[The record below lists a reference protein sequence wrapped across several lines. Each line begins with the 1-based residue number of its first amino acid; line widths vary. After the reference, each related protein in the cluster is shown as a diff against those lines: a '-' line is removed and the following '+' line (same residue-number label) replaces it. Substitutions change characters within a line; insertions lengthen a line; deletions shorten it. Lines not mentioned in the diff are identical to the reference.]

1 MAGQGNYLMR
11 NKYFSLGIA
20 LFLFAT
26 SSGFSANALTLVP
39 ESEPQ
44 PSITSCIAKHHRL
57 DALMVVDESVSLI
70 RAKGQN
76 GKILPGTDMND
87 DRVTALKAVTQVLLD
102 KVNDIDPKRRTK
114 VSVALSGFGND
125 YVPHQKWMDLTSA
138 SSTDFLE
145 EIDKQSKRETSQY
158 TRYHLALEGALKSFS
173 EKASENDVTCRLLIW
188 FSDGQHDDN
197 DSGKVM
203 SSAEESQVRKAIC
216 GENGFADRLRLQG
229 VYTVAAG
236 LNENERALG
245 LMKLV
250 SQGNGD
256 IKLKNE
262 TLNSCGVVKPE
273 GRFAVASGAGDL
285 VETLVSLVE
294 PDVVTPNTQ
303 PCTDENEVEEEC
315 SQISF
320 VVGSEVSRFTL
331 FVDRNDQ
338 NVVATLDSEQLG
350 ETKLFTKFSDRN
362 IEQTLLSDNGAYV
375 RVSRKQDG
383 LINGRWTLKFRG
395 ENHAQARALVR
406 FVGEATVKLTSVK
419 PDGTRGPA
427 KSIDRFDTELL
438 RVSVTAKTGG
448 AVLEGAR
455 LEFKTR
461 DGLVELQSYS
471 EAGAVVIPADELQR
485 VLRNNPRLKDALEV
499 ELVVTPLG
507 SVEGITDP
515 ITGKNMPIDFGEFSS
530 KLRITNG
537 SGFPEYLGLDRSI
550 EGVDATGH
558 PVFKG
563 TNKKTVG
570 FKFKGASASDSV
582 VTFDTELK
590 SDIGLKFISGQK
602 CEVKK
607 AVETTCIL
615 EMKPSKE
622 SNGSHPAV
630 AKITSSVKGS
640 SETQIGEIPLDLETL
655 LPNDTSRG
663 IKMALLL
670 ILGFLAIQAAQRFFF
685 AALISRYGAL
695 NPTAR
700 KARIDIRVSNTGDIT
715 GEGGSRLVVKNGD
728 ESFVFENTDTT
739 TQFPLFGYQF
749 SCSAWETF
757 KRSTSLP
764 LGSVFKGGYFT
775 FGSAGVQTPKKS
787 QILEEG
793 TEGLVEL
800 SLRGQWI
807 IGIANSD
814 FVSLTQ
820 GTSQVAAELVVYLS
834 PFEQVSLEQQLAEI
848 SFTISAGRFPGLLSE
863 VLQKVSLALEELIV
877 ESPEGPIG
885 PGGGGGQIID
895 PLDPFAI
902 ATNAEVS
909 SEPEEQSKNGF
920 FKFFKRVFSREKNPT
935 KTKSAVEPEVD
946 SGGSN
951 SSYLDPFSN

>member
-1 MAGQGNYLMR
+1 MR
-11 NKYFSLGIA
+11 TKLFSLGIA
-20 LFLFAT
+20 FFLVAT
-26 SSGFSANALTLVP
+26 TGVISANALSLVP

-57 DALMVVDESVSLI
+57 EALMVVDESVSLI

-102 KVNDIDPKRRTK
+102 KVNDIDPKRRTE
-114 VSVALSGFGND
+114 VSVALSGFGNG
-125 YVPHQKWMDLTSA
+125 YVPHQKWMDLTSS

-158 TRYHLALEGALKSFS
+158 TRYHLALEGALKTFS
-173 EKASENDVTCRLLIW
+173 EKESENGVTCRLLIW

-203 SSAEESQVRKAIC
+203 SSAEESQVKKAIC

-294 PDVVTPNTQ
+294 PDVGTPNTQ

-338 NVVATLDSEQLG
+338 DVVATLYSDQLG
-350 ETKLFTKFSDRN
+350 ETKLFAKVSDPN
-362 IEQTLLSDNGAYV
+362 IEQTLLSDNGSYV

-406 FVGEATVKLTSVK
+406 FVGEATVNLTSVK
-419 PDGTRGPA
+419 PDGTRGTA
-427 KSIDRFDTELL
+427 KSIDRFETELL
-438 RVSVTAKTGG
+438 RVGVTAKTGG

-471 EAGAVVIPADELQR
+471 EAGALVIPAEELQR
-485 VLRNNPRLKDALEV
+485 VLRNNPQLKDALEV
-499 ELVVTPLG
+499 ELIVTPLG

-515 ITGKNMPIDFGEFSS
+515 KTGRNMPIDFGEFPS

-558 PVFKG
+558 PIFKG

-582 VTFDTELK
+582 VTFDDELR

-607 AVETTCIL
+607 AVETTCTL
-615 EMKPSKE
+615 ELKPSRE

-630 AKITSSVKGS
+630 VKITSSVKDS

-663 IKMALLL
+663 IKTALLL
-670 ILGFLAIQAAQRFFF
+670 ILAFLVIQGAQRFFF
-685 AALISRYGAL
+685 AWLISRYAPL
-695 NPTAR
+695 SPTAR
-700 KARIDIRVSNTGDIT
+700 RV
-715 GEGGSRLVVKNGD
+715 RLDVTVDTSGQISIVNRLEIPVSD
-728 ESFVFENTDTT
+728 ESFTFDNVESTLGFDA
-739 TQFPLFGYQF
+739 FGYSF
-749 SCSAWETF
+749 KCSPTRTF
-757 KRSTSLP
+757 LHSTSSP
-764 LGSVFKGGYFT
+764 NGQVSRDGRHVIGSGGLIT
-775 FGSAGVQTPKKS
+775 SKNETTAV
-787 QILEEG
+787 
-793 TEGLVEL
+793 GLVDL
-800 SLRGQWI
+800 ALRGQWI
-807 IGIANSD
+807 LGVDLSEAQ
-814 FVSLTQ
+814 SLVE
-820 GTSQVAAELVVYLS
+820 GSTSITAELIA
-834 PFEQVSLEQQLAEI
+834 FLEPYEKKSRDDQMGELE
-848 SFTISAGRFPGLLSE
+848 FTIASSNLG
-863 VLQKVSLALEELIV
+863 QYLALLIDNLNSKV
-877 ESPEGPIG
+877 E
-885 PGGGGGQIID
+885 
-895 PLDPFAI
+895 
-902 ATNAEVS
+902 
-909 SEPEEQSKNGF
+909 
-920 FKFFKRVFSREKNPT
+920 
-935 KTKSAVEPEVD
+935 VEPEVLIDGGDVFVASNDDDVFGSGVSVFNSPTLAEKESTKSSRSRKKKRKD
-946 SGGSN
+946 SDDGGGVPPFAVPSD
-951 SSYLDPFSN
+951 DPFA

>member
-1 MAGQGNYLMR
+1 MR
-11 NKYFSLGIA
+11 LRNFSLGAAVLLISTG
-20 LFLFAT
+20 LGQSVNAT
-26 SSGFSANALTLVP
+26 IPAS
-39 ESEPQ
+39 ESEQ
-44 PSITSCIAKHHRL
+44 APSITSCIAKNRKL

-70 RAKGQN
+70 RTKGPG
-76 GKILPGTDMND
+76 GKLLPGTDMND

-102 KVNDIDPKRRTK
+102 KVKDSDPDRRTK
-114 VSVALSGFGND
+114 VSVALAGFGNG
-125 YVPHQKWMDLTSA
+125 YTEHQSWMDLTTGTA
-138 SSTDFLE
+138 SKFLE
-145 EIDKQSKRETSQY
+145 VIDEQASRETSQY
-158 TRYHLALEGALKSFS
+158 TRYHLALKGALATFS
-173 EKASENDVTCRLLIW
+173 EKENKDGATCRMLIW

-203 SSAEESQVRKAIC
+203 SSTEESQVRKTIC
-216 GENGFADRLRLQG
+216 GSNGSADQLRLQG

-236 LNENERALG
+236 LNENKSSLG

-250 SQGNGD
+250 SQGDGD

-262 TLNSCGVVKPE
+262 VLSSCGEVKPE

-285 VETLVSLVE
+285 VETLVTLIE
-294 PDVVTPNTQ
+294 PDIGNPDLQ
-303 PCTDENEVEEEC
+303 PCEDGLEEC

-320 VVGSEVSRFTL
+320 VVNSQVSRFTL
-331 FVDRNDQ
+331 FVDRGDDEVQ
-338 NVVATLDSEQLG
+338 ATLESEQTG
-350 ETKLFTKFSDRN
+350 ETELFGKVVDRN
-362 IEQTLLSDNGAYV
+362 IEQTLLSENGAYV
-375 RVSRKQDG
+375 RVTRKQDG

-395 ENHAQARALVR
+395 ENHAQGRALVR
-406 FVGEATVKLTSVK
+406 FVGEASVKLMSVQS
-419 PDGTRGPA
+419 DGKIGSA
-427 KSIDRFDTELL
+427 KSVDRFETKPL
-438 RVSVTAKTGG
+438 RVGVTAKTGG
-448 AVLEGAR
+448 AVLDGAR

-461 DGLVELQSYS
+461 DGLIELNSYT
-471 EAGAVVIPADELQR
+471 EDGKLLVPAEELQR
-485 VLRNNPRLKDALEV
+485 VLKQNPQLKDALEA

-515 ITGKNMPIDFGEFSS
+515 KTGKNMPIDFGSFPF

-558 PVFKG
+558 PIFKG

-622 SNGSHPAV
+622 SNGSHPAA

-655 LPNDTSRG
+655 LPNDKWRG
-663 IKMALLL
+663 LKAAL
-670 ILGFLAIQAAQRFFF
+670 ILIASFLAIQAAQRFFF

-700 KARIDIRVSNTGDIT
+700 RARIDIRVSNTGDIT
-715 GEGGSRLVVKNGD
+715 GEGGSRLAVKNGD
-728 ESFVFENTDTT
+728 EAFVFENTDTT

-757 KRSTSLP
+757 KRSTSVP
-764 LGSVFKGGYFT
+764 LGSVSKGGYFT

-793 TEGLVEL
+793 TKGLVEL

-834 PFEQVSLEQQLAEI
+834 PFDQVSLEQQLGEI
-848 SFTISAGRFPGLLSE
+848 SFTISAGRFPALLNE
-863 VLQKVSLALEELIV
+863 VILEVQNALEKSLDV
-877 ESPEGPIG
+877 EADV
-885 PGGGGGQIID
+885 ID
-895 PLDPFAI
+895 PGNWQDPLSNGQSTNLLDPFALPAES
-902 ATNAEVS
+902 ATTSDTGDRSNRS
-909 SEPEEQSKNGF
+909 IFPKI
-920 FKFFKRVFSREKNPT
+920 FSR
-935 KTKSAVEPEVD
+935 
-946 SGGSN
+946 GSN
-951 SSYLDPFSN
+951 RKSKQSDAGSVDEPPSSSSSYLDPFSN

>member
-1 MAGQGNYLMR
+1 M
-11 NKYFSLGIA
+11 KTKHFSIGVA
-20 LFLFAT
+20 LFLIAT
-26 SSGFSANALTLVP
+26 TGGFSSNALSLVP

-76 GKILPGTDMND
+76 GRILPGTDMND

-114 VSVALSGFGND
+114 VSVALSGFGNR
-125 YVPHQKWMDLTSA
+125 YVPHQKWMDLTST

-158 TRYHLALEGALKSFS
+158 TRYHLALEGALKTFS
-173 EKASENDVTCRLLIW
+173 EKESENGVTCRLLIW

-203 SSAEESQVRKAIC
+203 SSAEESQVKKAIC

-262 TLNSCGVVKPE
+262 TLNSCGVVRPE

-406 FVGEATVKLTSVK
+406 FVGEATLKVTSVK

-515 ITGKNMPIDFGEFSS
+515 TTGKNMPIDFGEFSS

-558 PVFKG
+558 PIFKG

-602 CEVKK
+602 CVVKMAEEK
-607 AVETTCIL
+607 TCVL
-615 EMKPSKE
+615 ELKPSKN
-622 SNGSHPAV
+622 SNGSHPAI
-630 AKITSSVKGS
+630 ARITSAVKS
-640 SETQIGEIPLDLETL
+640 SSQTQTGEIPLDLETQ
-655 LPNDTSRG
+655 LPSDAGRG
-663 IKMALLL
+663 IKLAL
-670 ILGFLAIQAAQRFFF
+670 ILILSFFVIQGVQRYFF
-685 AALISRYGAL
+685 AWLITRYAPL

-700 KARIDIRVSNTGDIT
+700 RVRLDVTVDVSGSLSIDNRSEVAVT
-715 GEGGSRLVVKNGD
+715 D
-728 ESFVFENTDTT
+728 ESFTFDNIDSTLGFDA
-739 TQFPLFGYQF
+739 FGYSF
-749 SCSAWETF
+749 KSSPIRTF
-757 KRSTSLP
+757 LHSTSSPNGLVSRE
-764 LGSVFKGGYFT
+764 GRHVI
-775 FGSAGVQTPKKS
+775 GSAGLVTSKKETS
-787 QILEEG
+787 SV
-793 TEGLVEL
+793 GLVDL
-800 SLRGQWI
+800 ALRGQWVL
-807 IGIANSD
+807 GIESSEAQAWMN
-814 FVSLTQ
+814 
-820 GTSQVAAELVVYLS
+820 GTTSITAELVV
-834 PFEQVSLEQQLAEI
+834 FLEPYEKKPRADQLADLE
-848 SFTISAGRFPGLLSE
+848 FTIASSNLNQFVTSLMENLNSKVE
-863 VLQKVSLALEELIV
+863 VL
-877 ESPEGPIG
+877 
-885 PGGGGGQIID
+885 D
-895 PLDPFAI
+895 
-902 ATNAEVS
+902 EVS
-909 SEPEEQSKNGF
+909 SEVAD
-920 FKFFKRVFSREKNPT
+920 VFSTPNADVFGTWDSDSSPSTSFEEKSS
-935 KTKSAVEPEVD
+935 KKSRIGKRKRKD
-946 SGGSN
+946 SDVGGSLPPFV
-951 SSYLDPFSN
+951 SPSDDPFA

>member
-1 MAGQGNYLMR
+1 MKTKL
-11 NKYFSLGIA
+11 FSTGIA
-20 LFLFAT
+20 LFLLAT
-26 SSGFSANALTLVP
+26 MGALSANALSLVP

-57 DALMVVDESVSLI
+57 EALMVVDESVSLV
-70 RAKGQN
+70 RDRVKGREDRE
-76 GKILPGTDMND
+76 GTDIND

-102 KVNDIDPKRRTK
+102 KVNDVDPKRRTK
-114 VSVALSGFGND
+114 VSVALSGFGNG
-125 YVPHQKWMDLTSA
+125 YEPHKNWLELTATSSA
-138 SSTDFLE
+138 EFLE
-145 EIDKQSKRETSQY
+145 EIDKQAERETSQH
-158 TRYHLALEGALKSFS
+158 TRYHFALEGALKTFS
-173 EKASENDVTCRLLIW
+173 EKKSEDGATCRLLIW
-188 FSDGQHDDN
+188 FSDGQHDDDN
-197 DSGKVM
+197 AGKGM
-203 SSAEESQVRKAIC
+203 SPVEESQVRKMIC
-216 GENGFADRLRLQG
+216 GANGLADKLRLQG
-229 VYTVAAG
+229 VFTVAAG
-236 LNENERALG
+236 LNKNKNALG

-250 SQGNGD
+250 SQGDGN
-256 IKLKNE
+256 INLKSGA
-262 TLNSCGVVKPE
+262 LSSCGIVKPE

-294 PDVVTPNTQ
+294 PDVVTPNTE
-303 PCTDENEVEEEC
+303 PCTNENEVEEEC

-320 VVGSEVSRFTL
+320 VVDSAVSRFTL
-331 FVDRNDQ
+331 FVDRNDP
-338 NVVATLDSEQLG
+338 NVTATLNSEQLG
-350 ETKLFTKFSDRN
+350 ETKLFARVNDRN

-471 EAGAVVIPADELQR
+471 EAGAVVIPAVELQR
-485 VLRNNPRLKDALEV
+485 VLRNHPRLKDALEV

-515 ITGKNMPIDFGEFSS
+515 TTGKNMPIDFGEFPS

-558 PVFKG
+558 PIFKG

-615 EMKPSKE
+615 EMKPSEK

-655 LPNDTSRG
+655 LPNDTTRG
-663 IKMALLL
+663 IRAAVIL
-670 ILGFLAIQAAQRFFF
+670 ILSFLAIQALQRFFF
-685 AALISRYGAL
+685 AWLISRFGAVS
-695 NPTAR
+695 PTAR
-700 KARIDIRVSNTGDIT
+700 RARVDILVSNSGDIS
-715 GEGGSRLVVKNGD
+715 GMGGSQLVVKTGD
-728 ESFVFENTDTT
+728 ESFVFENTEST
-739 TQFPLFGYQF
+739 TQFNLFGYEF
-749 SCSAWETF
+749 ICSVWNTF
-757 KRSTSLP
+757 KKSTSMP
-764 LGSVFKGGYFT
+764 LGRVVKSGSSV
-775 FGSAGVQTPKKS
+775 FGSAGVLAPKKS
-787 QILEEG
+787 QILEQG

-800 SLRGQWI
+800 SLRGQWV

-814 FVSLTQ
+814 LAALTQ
-820 GTSQVAAELVVYLS
+820 GTSQVAAELVLYLS

-863 VLQKVSLALEELIV
+863 VLQKVSLALEESV
-877 ESPEGPIG
+877 EEPPVGPID
-885 PGGGGGQIID
+885 PDGGGGQIFD

-902 ATNAEVS
+902 ASNSEVS

-920 FKFFKRVFSREKNPT
+920 FSRKKNPK
-935 KTKSAVEPEVD
+935 KTKSSVEPEVD